1 MPNCLIFVLHYFFL
15 FGKMHLF
22 YLIPNYL
29 YYIFSN
35 FFSRTFLNTVE
46 IVVICVFAVLIVFF
60 LIGLAI
66 YLFIFGCEVAPQ
78 LRRPDKDYIKIQ
90 RERERKIGE
99 LWLHNQSQTDHL
111 ERVNDD
117 QGIILP

>member
-1 MPNCLIFVLHYFFL
+1 MEKCIFLSNAKLFILHFFQ
-15 FGKMHLF
+15 
-22 YLIPNYL
+22 
-29 YYIFSN
+29 

-78 LRRPDKDYIKIQ
+78 LRRPDKDYTKIQ
-90 RERERKIGE
+90 LERERKIGE

>member
-1 MPNCLIFVLHYFFL
+1 M
-15 FGKMHLF
+15 
-22 YLIPNYL
+22 
-29 YYIFSN
+29 
-35 FFSRTFLNTVE
+35 
-46 IVVICVFAVLIVFF
+46 VICVFAVLIVFF

-111 ERVNDD
+111 QRVNDD

>member
-1 MPNCLIFVLHYFFL
+1 MHIFHSIIAKLFITVHFFQ
-15 FGKMHLF
+15 
-22 YLIPNYL
+22 
-29 YYIFSN
+29 